1 MEDIMKGKKVLI
13 IVVSVLVF
21 LGACV
26 GTVVGLLSDKTD
38 ETNSQIAE
46 NNVTLEDALTHQAV
60 CALEKTAE
68 DGCISLR
75 LNEYDMNEI
84 LYAVSQNIDISGVEI
99 ISIYV
104 RYFVDE
110 YKIFIPAKI
119 LGVKS
124 LVSGNLKLYEVEGVI
139 HAEIHD
145 MKIGN
150 LGSGS
155 IEAALGAFEKS
166 IISAL
171 GDLYI
176 TATVEDDSVRAEI
189 SRENLALMI
198 GKLTEESPSRGLI
211 LAVYDLLMLRTNA
224 VSLNLANPEE
234 CSVVVNLSIFGGTS
248 SEQFEIFEPTVSG
261 YVTEGIANKENLNML
276 SKYFVNGYERLKDE
290 EKEIVDSAFAP
301 FISAEQVAAHKGL
314 IARAGTLEN
323 VFNLLVRDPFEN
335 VFSSIFGGSLLN
347 ISGDSVSDVLG
358 CIDLV
363 GLTIPLVSYRD
374 NSATYIIV
382 QSMAAKIY
390 DGGLTVRVSVNANGF
405 VLPVSVSVAVD
416 PSPLT
421 GITGVLT
428 GISVGSVN
436 LVGEDLAYMH
446 AFLRKSLVLDGITLT
461 EENLGVHVDLT
472 QLIPVDLG
480 FLGKTPSKF
489 IISCEDGSSNGRL
502 KVTLKV
508 K

>member
-1 MEDIMKGKKVLI
+1 MNKKALI
-13 IVVSVLVF
+13 VTICVLVIF
-21 LGACV
+21 GVCGGAV
-26 GTVVGLLSDKTD
+26 FGLLSDKTD

-46 NNVTLEDALTHQAV
+46 NKVTLEDALMHQAV
-60 CALEKTAE
+60 CALENTAK
-68 DGCISLR
+68 DGRVNLR

-104 RYFVDE
+104 KYFVDE
-110 YKIFIPAKI
+110 YKIFIPVKI

-124 LVSGNLKLYEVEGVI
+124 LVSGNLKLYEVDDVI
-139 HAEIHD
+139 HAEIHH

-150 LGSGS
+150 LGSES
-155 IEAALGAFEKS
+155 IEAALSVFEKS

-171 GDLYI
+171 GDIYI
-176 TATVEDDSVRAEI
+176 TATVEDDSLCAEI

-211 LAVYDLLMLRTNA
+211 LAVYDLLMLKTNV

-234 CSVVVNLSIFGGTS
+234 CSVVIDLSLFGGSS
-248 SEQFEIFEPTVSG
+248 SEQFEAFEPTISTCVSK
-261 YVTEGIANKENLNML
+261 GIANKENLNML

-323 VFNLLVRDPFEN
+323 VFNLLVRDPFED

-382 QSMAAKIY
+382 QSMTAKIY
-390 DGGLTVRVSVNANGF
+390 DGGLTVSVSVNANGF

-436 LVGEDLAYMH
+436 LAGKDLAYMH
-446 AFLRKSLVLDGITLT
+446 AFLRESLKLDGITFT
-461 EENLGVHVDLT
+461 EENMGVYADLT
-472 QLIPVDLG
+472 QLIPFDLG

-502 KVTLKV
+502 KVSLKV